1 MEILGQ
7 LLPFIFLIAIMYF
20 VIIRPQQQEAKKK
33 KEMIESLKK
42 GDKIVTNGGFIVEVY
57 KVEEKF
63 FKVKMNDDVI
73 VKLEKDFVL
82 RKFGDEA

>member
-1 MEILGQ
+1 MDILAQ
-7 LLPFIFLIAIMYF
+7 LMPFIFLIAIMYF

-42 GDKIVTNGGFIVEVY
+42 GDKIVTNGGLIVEIY
-57 KVEEKF
+57 KVEESF
-63 FKVKMNDDVI
+63 FKIKLDDNTI
-73 VKLEKDFVL
+73 AKLEKDFVL

>member
-1 MEILGQ
+1 MDILAQ
-7 LLPFIFLIAIMYF
+7 LMPFIFLIAIMYF

-42 GDKIVTNGGFIVEVY
+42 GDKIVTNGGLIVEVY
-57 KVEEKF
+57 KVEESF
-63 FKVKMNDDVI
+63 FKVKLDDNTI

>member
-1 MEILGQ
+1 MELLGQ
-7 LLPFIFLIAIMYF
+7 FLPFIFLIAIMYF
-20 VIIRPQQQEAKKK
+20 VIIRPQQQEVKKK

-42 GDKIVTNGGFIVEVY
+42 GDKIVTHGGFIAEVY
-57 KVEEKF
+57 KVESDF
-63 FKVKMNDDVI
+63 FKVKLNDDTI